1 MTSRAERIEKLLKGE
16 GLCRK
21 WLHQESRWCHQKQ
34 TEVRSIG
41 GELIGMI
48 CRVGHVQGLG
58 SHRRVKKCRGC
69 GSRIADRHALGCGLA
84 DDLISTAIFRATNHS
99 EYAVFDP
106 QDPMNDPD
114 DPDTHW
120 ACVQE
125 ELEAIFPFGDSRVGG
140 RL

>member
-1 MTSRAERIEKLLKGE
+1 MTSLAERIEKLLKGE

-48 CRVGHVQGLG
+48 CRVGHVQGIG

-69 GSRIADRHALGCGLA
+69 GSRIADRHALGCRTHL
-84 DDLISTAIFRATNHS
+84 DDLEVAWTLANSIAR
-99 EYAVFDP
+99 FDR
-106 QDPMNDPD
+106 D
-114 DPDTHW
+114 DDDQLF
-120 ACVQE
+120 ALQE
-125 ELEAIFPFGDSRVGG
+125 LMELRIIPFLDFGGDHGG
-140 RL
+140 

>member
-69 GSRIADRHALGCGLA
+69 GSRIANRHALGCVTHIAELDA
-84 DDLISTAIFRATNHS
+84 AWNAAVSIESWFSDDDERLF
-99 EYAVFDP
+99 EL
-106 QDPMNDPD
+106 
-114 DPDTHW
+114 
-120 ACVQE
+120 QE
-125 ELEAIFPFGDSRVGG
+125 LMEQRIIPFLDFGGDHGG
-140 RL
+140 

>member
-1 MTSRAERIEKLLKGE
+1 MTSLAERIEKLLKGE

-69 GSRIADRHALGCGLA
+69 GSRIAYRHALGCGTHLA
-84 DDLISTAIFRATNHS
+84 
-99 EYAVFDP
+99 
-106 QDPMNDPD
+106 
-114 DPDTHW
+114 
-120 ACVQE
+120 
-125 ELEAIFPFGDSRVGG
+125 ELESAWEHAVIIALLDDERGEEGLMELQELMEQRIIPFLDFGGDHGG
-140 RL
+140 